1 MMKLS
6 NGKYLRTSRP
16 GCLHLRRKRD
26 RRELKDL
33 KLINENRW
41 RKLAPIAILVMTCS
55 RRTRRRKQL
64 RSIDIFQEELRAALG
79 IICSATGEKVVCLES
94 IASATLV

>member
-16 GCLHLRRKRD
+16 GCLHLRRKKD

-41 RKLAPIAILVMTCS
+41 RKLAPIAILVMTFEDDDEEEAAEEYQYIPRGTKS
-55 RRTRRRKQL
+55 RPRNNL
-64 RSIDIFQEELRAALG
+64 
-79 IICSATGEKVVCLES
+79 
-94 IASATLV
+94 